1 MPVAATA
8 QVRPKPGPGDPRIQS
23 VLYDTNQVVQLQVA
37 TGYQL
42 TVEFALDERIEN
54 VAVGD
59 SGAWQ
64 VTPNKRG
71 DHLFIKALQSGVTTN
86 LTVVTDARSY
96 MFDLAPLYGPLPDMA
111 YTVRFTYPP
120 TAVATVADAT
130 PAVAP
135 GRYKLGGTRAIRPSQ
150 IDDDG
155 EKTYIVWPADKPLP
169 AVFAIDEKGREMLVD
184 GCYARRPICDRQR
197 QAEAAVPARQG
208 SGERGAR
215 EAEGEALMASRSR
228 PQAAIRG
235 SAPTA
240 KPASGRSSRCRPRA
254 CPGGC
259 SRSASASS
267 RSSCSACSTC
277 GGARCT
283 APTDQAALRRRICG
297 GAAPQPAP
305 LFIPPEPAPPPVAVE
320 TPPPPPPPP
329 PPPRACQQPQIIYV
343 PQPHAATAGRGATAG
358 ARAGPAIRR

>member
-1 MPVAATA
+1 MRLALFLLALLMPVAATA

-42 TVEFALDERIEN
+42 TIEFALDERIEN

-64 VTPNKRG
+64 ITPNKRG

-96 MFDLAPLYGPLPDMA
+96 MFDLLPLYGPLPDMA

-120 TAVATVADAT
+120 TAVATLADAT
-130 PAVAP
+130 PPMEP
-135 GRYKLGGTRAIRPSQ
+135 GRYRLGGTRAIRPSQ

-184 GCYARRPICDRQR
+184 GYM
-197 QAEAAVPARQG
+197 
-208 SGERGAR
+208 R
-215 EAEGEALMASRSR
+215 EGQYVIDSV
-228 PQAAIRG
+228 
-235 SAPTA
+235 
-240 KPASGRSSRCRPRA
+240 KPK
-254 CPGGC
+254 
-259 SRSASASS
+259 
-267 RSSCSACSTC
+267 
-277 GGARCT
+277 
-283 APTDQAALRRRICG
+283 L
-297 GAAPQPAP
+297 
-305 LFIPPEPAPPPVAVE
+305 LF
-320 TPPPPPPPP
+320 
-329 PPPRACQQPQIIYV
+329 RLDKDL
-343 PQPHAATAGRGATAG
+343 ATAVRVKPKAK
-358 ARAGPAIRR
+358 R

>member
-1 MPVAATA
+1 LRLVAVLLALLMPVAAMA
-8 QVRPKPGPGDPRIQS
+8 QVRPAPGPGDPRIQT

-64 VTPNKRG
+64 VTSNKRG
-71 DHLFIKALQSGVTTN
+71 DHLFIKAVQPGVTTN

-120 TAVATVADAT
+120 TAVASVADAV
-130 PAVAP
+130 PVLEP

-169 AVFAIDEKGREMLVD
+169 AIFAIDEKGREMLVD
-184 GCYARRPICDRQR
+184 GYMRDGQYVIDS
-197 QAEAAVPARQG
+197 V
-208 SGERGAR
+208 
-215 EAEGEALMASRSR
+215 
-228 PQAAIRG
+228 
-235 SAPTA
+235 
-240 KPASGRSSRCRPRA
+240 KPKLLFRLDKDL
-254 CPGGC
+254 
-259 SRSASASS
+259 ASAV
-267 RSSCSACSTC
+267 RVKPKAK
-277 GGARCT
+277 R
-283 APTDQAALRRRICG
+283 
-297 GAAPQPAP
+297 
-305 LFIPPEPAPPPVAVE
+305 
-320 TPPPPPPPP
+320 
-329 PPPRACQQPQIIYV
+329 
-343 PQPHAATAGRGATAG
+343 
-358 ARAGPAIRR
+358 

>member
-1 MPVAATA
+1 MRLVAVLLALLMPVAAMA
-8 QVRPKPGPGDPRIQS
+8 QVRPAPGPGDPRIQT

-64 VTPNKRG
+64 VTSNKRG
-71 DHLFIKALQSGVTTN
+71 DHLFIKAVQPGVTTN

-120 TAVATVADAT
+120 TAVASVADAA
-130 PAVAP
+130 PVVEP

-169 AVFAIDEKGREMLVD
+169 AIFAIDEKGREMLVD
-184 GCYARRPICDRQR
+184 GYMRDGQYVIDSVKQKLLFRLDKDVANAVRVKPKVRR
-197 QAEAAVPARQG
+197 
-208 SGERGAR
+208 
-215 EAEGEALMASRSR
+215 
-228 PQAAIRG
+228 
-235 SAPTA
+235 
-240 KPASGRSSRCRPRA
+240 
-254 CPGGC
+254 
-259 SRSASASS
+259 
-267 RSSCSACSTC
+267 
-277 GGARCT
+277 
-283 APTDQAALRRRICG
+283 
-297 GAAPQPAP
+297 
-305 LFIPPEPAPPPVAVE
+305 
-320 TPPPPPPPP
+320 
-329 PPPRACQQPQIIYV
+329 
-343 PQPHAATAGRGATAG
+343 
-358 ARAGPAIRR
+358 